1 MDYKI
6 LLTGIFDKLSGLK
19 EERPTAGTKYRLM
32 GLVAD
37 IAEVAQTLQQE
48 VLQRV
53 SQEAVL
59 DADVDIDYEEMSEQ
73 VKATGL
79 EQREGLDEA
88 VSEQIRLANEG
99 LLMLGDLL
107 AQIDGQLK
115 RRHKDEEYA
124 RLYDQEKRR
133 YLNSG
138 TSGRARRTFEEWLYD
153 VCYGSPSVD
162 DFNDYVTEKLVHMFE
177 KGVFDTKV
185 EHVQRAKRYPGEFDF
200 EQLDDE
206 RKIKKTIYKHYAVL
220 RKLVDF
226 RDGYLVVNATR
237 VGQHFFASRKD
248 ENARAL
254 RNAFLKYMHKID
266 LAQQERR
273 KQLETETGIN
283 DTSETTLNYFAPAK
297 NLKTLLQEEWFEI
310 HRIDKRYDQ
319 NWTDGFVNA
328 LMKSEHRDYIASE
341 WSRDKRQDYIRGC
354 MLGLLKEGGVIK
366 GSMDSIARSTGVC
379 ENYRTFS
386 KYMGQCRQEP
396 YADWVLDYIKKP
408 AE

>member
-1 MDYKI
+1 M
-6 LLTGIFDKLSGLK
+6 LTGVLNRVSGLRK
-19 EERPTAGTKYRLM
+19 ERPSAGTTYRLM

-37 IAEVAQTLQQE
+37 ITEVVQTLQQE

-115 RRHKDEEYA
+115 RRHKDEEFA

-273 KQLETETGIN
+273 KQLESETGIN

-396 YADWVLDYIKKP
+396 YADWVLDYIKKS